1 MRALSWALLAL
12 ALGVSCGPA
21 GKQPVRA
28 APPQPDAAAANTGM
42 IHVDC
47 EPADALVRVDGEDQG
62 AAAEIT
68 RRGGLTLP
76 YGLHRIEITK
86 EGHRP
91 FRLELILGPKVE
103 TIKVQLQ
110 PVGTPGS

>member
-1 MRALSWALLAL
+1 MRALWWAPLAF

-28 APPQPDAAAANTGM
+28 TPPQPDAATEKTGM
-42 IHVDC
+42 IHFDC
-47 EPADALVRVDGEDQG
+47 EPADVQVRVDGEDKG
-62 AAAEIT
+62 AAVEIS
-68 RRGGLTLP
+68 RQGGLALP

-91 FRLELILGPKVE
+91 FRLELILGPKAE
-103 TIKVQLQ
+103 TIKVELQ